1 MAKPKHIAR
10 EDILPMEEYAAIRKD
25 KAREITELKRNR
37 RMAVGPD
44 ATLYFESFETMWRQI
59 HEMLFIERGGE
70 SQLEDELSAYNPL
83 IPQGQ
88 ELVATLMFEID
99 DRARRQR
106 VLGQMGGV
114 EETVELRLG
123 DEVIPARAETDVDR
137 STAEGKA
144 SSVHFLHFPFSPEQI
159 QHFRDGS
166 VQVVLAITHPRYAHM
181 AVMPDPV
188 RRALAEDF
196 D

>member
-1 MAKPKHIAR
+1 MAKPKHISR
-10 EDILPMEEYAAIRKD
+10 EDILPMEEYATLRKD
-25 KAREITELKRNR
+25 KAREITEIKRNR

-44 ATLYFESFETMWRQI
+44 ATLYFESYETMWRQI

-70 SQLEDELSAYNPL
+70 EQMEDELSAYNPL
-83 IPQGQ
+83 IPQGK

-123 DEVIPARAETDVDR
+123 DEAINARAETDVDR

-144 SSVHFLHFPFSPEQI
+144 SSVHFLHFPFTPEQI
-159 QHFRDGS
+159 QRFRDGS
-166 VQVVLAITHPRYAHM
+166 VQVVLAITHPNYAHM
-181 AVMPDPV
+181 AVMPENV
-188 RRALAEDF
+188 RQALAEDF

>member
-10 EDILPMEEYAAIRKD
+10 EDILSMEEYAAIRKD
-25 KAREITELKRNR
+25 KAREITEIKRSR

-44 ATLYFESFETMWRQI
+44 ATLYFESFDTMWRQV
-59 HEMLFIERGGE
+59 HEMLFIERGGDD
-70 SQLEDELSAYNPL
+70 QLEDELSAYNPL
-83 IPQGQ
+83 IPQGN

-123 DEVIPARAETDVDR
+123 HEVIPAHAETDVDR
-137 STAEGKA
+137 TTADGKA
-144 SSVHFLHFPFSPEQI
+144 SSVHFLHFPFMPGQI
-159 QHFRDGS
+159 QRFRDGS
-166 VQVVLAITHPRYAHM
+166 EQVVLAITHPQYSHM
-181 AVMPDPV
+181 AVMPDNV
-188 RRALAEDF
+188 RQALAEDF